1 MGLLALALAPGIFI
15 CLFIYLKDRYKR
27 EPFWLLLWAFVLG
40 MLSTLP
46 ALLVQLGYA
55 QVRLWE
61 NDGTM
66 AAVAFFAFGVVGFS
80 EEISKFLMLRI
91 FLFNRKAFD
100 EPFDGIVYAV
110 MVGMGFATLENVMY
124 VLQQGWTTGI
134 MRMFLSVPAH
144 GTFAVLMGYF
154 TSLAKFNPQRR
165 QLYFLL
171 AILLPILFH
180 GAYDFFLFLPG
191 SGWQIAGAFISFIV
205 AIYLSRKAIK
215 HKQELARQHAVEN
228 KYYSG

>member
-15 CLFIYLKDRYKR
+15 CVFIYFKDRYRR
-27 EPFWLLLWAFVLG
+27 EPIGLLLWAFVLG

-46 ALLVQLGYA
+46 ALVMQIAYHKLSLP
-55 QVRLWE
+55 E
-61 NDGTM
+61 SGTL
-66 AAVAFFAFGVVGFS
+66 AAVAFFSFCVVGFS
-80 EEISKFLMLRI
+80 EEISKFLMLRA

-100 EPFDGIVYAV
+100 EPFDGIVYSV

-124 VLQQGWTTGI
+124 VMRHGYATGV

-154 TSLAKFNPQRR
+154 TGLAKFNPTKRSY
-165 QLYFLL
+165 YFLL
-171 AILLPILFH
+171 AVLLPILFH
-180 GAYDFFLFLPG
+180 GAFDFFLFIRGNGLK
-191 SGWQIAGAFISFIV
+191 IVGALVSFVV

-215 HKQELARQHAVEN
+215 HKQQLAKLHAEEN
-228 KYYSG
+228 GY